1 MSETGSSTIA
11 ARSPWPRRLAI
22 AFGVVVVLV
31 IAGYF
36 VLKAVLQNYIA
47 DKIEEE
53 FGLRPEVG
61 ELSFS
66 LKRKELEVRNFTAL
80 PTRL

>member
-53 FGLRPEVG
+53 FGDPKSAPTENRVG
-61 ELSFS
+61 
-66 LKRKELEVRNFTAL
+66 A
-80 PTRL
+80 RLHQ